1 MKRDLNSEFKV
12 ADLIVKRFE
21 GGLTDEENQYLE
33 EWMHSSEKNLSLF
46 HKLSQ
51 KPEKQY
57 LDRKSILENSNKDA
71 GWEKIQSK
79 INKGKVR
86 KLRLNVAR
94 IAAILILAIGST
106 YFFSTILDSGT
117 SEIIQPGTYQA
128 TLIMSDG
135 EKYQLDEEI
144 LLSEGDIVISN
155 TKQELIYQKR
165 SDKTESQLT
174 YNTIVIPKGGEY
186 KLTLMDGTRIWLNS
200 NSKLKFPSEFGT
212 GVRKVELEGEAYF
225 KVAKDSV
232 HPFVVDVNK
241 AQVKVLGTSFNVNAY
256 SDINE
261 IVTTLVEGKVEV
273 SDEVFGSKD
282 QLLPDEQFVFN
293 RSTGK
298 TLKQTVESRIYTA
311 WKDGRFVFEDESL
324 EDIMMRLSRWY
335 DVEVFFLNESVRKL
349 RFSGDLTRYDN
360 IDKILELIEVTQKV
374 KFTVKGR
381 SLLVEEV

>member
-1 MKRDLNSEFKV
+1 MRDLNSEFKV
-12 ADLIVKRFE
+12 ADLIVKRLE

-33 EWMHSSEKNLSLF
+33 EWMHASEENLDLF

-57 LDRKSILENSNKDA
+57 LDRKNKLENSNKDA
-71 GWEKIQSK
+71 SWEKIQSK
-79 INKGKVR
+79 INNGKVR
-86 KLRLNVAR
+86 NLRLYITR
-94 IAAILILAIGST
+94 IAAILILAVGST
-106 YFFSTILDSGT
+106 YFFSTILDKGT
-117 SEIIQPGTYQA
+117 SEIIQPGSYQA

-144 LLSEGDIVISN
+144 TLNEGDIVISN
-155 TKQELIYQKR
+155 TKNELIYQKR
-165 SDKTESQLT
+165 SDKKESQLT

-200 NSKLKFPSEFGT
+200 NSRLKFPSEFGT

-256 SDINE
+256 SDLNK

-273 SDEVFGSKD
+273 SDQIFGSKD

-298 TLKQTVESRIYTA
+298 TLKHKVESRIYTA

-335 DVEVFFLNESVRKL
+335 DVEVFFLSESIRKL